1 MTHRQRDR
9 EIGLT
14 GGPEDILARPVESE
28 DRLGQRRWD
37 RRESVNLQLLE
48 QRFFE
53 RSLIMM
59 SPDQLIALSKKGRH
73 IRVAKDT
80 SDNRRIVIADRRR
93 RAERSIEIPP
103 EHYENLMEETVA

>member
-1 MTHRQRDR
+1 MDNALDTGRAFVGASEQHEGKPIMTHRQRDR

-48 QRFFE
+48 RE
-53 RSLIMM
+53 VL
-59 SPDQLIALSKKGRH
+59 
-73 IRVAKDT
+73 
-80 SDNRRIVIADRRR
+80 
-93 RAERSIEIPP
+93 
-103 EHYENLMEETVA
+103 